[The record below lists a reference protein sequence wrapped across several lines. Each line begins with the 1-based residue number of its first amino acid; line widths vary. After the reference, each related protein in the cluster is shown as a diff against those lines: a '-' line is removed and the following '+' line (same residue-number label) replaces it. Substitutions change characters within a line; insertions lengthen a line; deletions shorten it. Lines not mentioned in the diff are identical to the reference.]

1 MSSISAQGVVER
13 ASAELSKRI
22 NGLGLRSKH
31 HHGSGSNSSSS
42 SSTQSSS
49 SSSGGSGKTSVM
61 ERVTNALCGG
71 SSSSNSNNNSTNN
84 SNNSSASNNSNS
96 NPTATPDKPSRG
108 GGASGTHTPTGG
120 LSAPSSPTLPHNV
133 GVVGTGGNMQLLQQ
147 QQSAPQAQQPSHP
160 HQHSQQPS
168 PSPPS
173 QHPLQTQIA
182 SSTLVNSN
190 SNMIGGPPPVLGHP
204 LGAPPAPTVNSI
216 AKQMNITIPGQPQ
229 FTTMGLVAA
238 QKSVA
243 NQSVSGGT
251 PLQLR
256 KQLPNPHLHHPY
268 AGGGVG
274 GVGGSVAG
282 VLPTGA
288 AGGASNASQLAA
300 AVTQSALILHK
311 HPPPITS
318 IEALLLDDRFLNR
331 FFLYFSSY
339 ERRTLAQVCMKWRDI
354 LYRSPRYWSGLLPT
368 LQCRELRQIPSCDRV
383 KLYNSLIRRGFHALA
398 LVGASDEDALDVVH
412 SFPLASK
419 HIHSLSLRCSSISD
433 RGLEALLDH
442 LQSLFELELAGC
454 NEVTEAGLW
463 ACLTPRIVS
472 LSLADCINIA
482 DEAVGAVAQ
491 LLPSL
496 YEFSLQA
503 YHVTDAALGYF
514 SPKQSHSLSILRLQ
528 SCWELTN
535 HGIVNIVHSL
545 PHLTVLSLSGC
556 SKLTDDGVE
565 LIAENLQ
572 KLRALD
578 LSWCPRITDASL
590 EYIAC
595 DLNQLEELTL
605 DRCVHI
611 TDIGVGYIS
620 TMLSLTALFLR
631 WCSQVRDFGLQHLCS
646 MRNLQVLSLAGCP
659 LLTSSGLSSLIQL
672 RHLQE
677 LELTNCPGASH
688 ELFDYL
694 KEHLPRCLIIE

>member
-31 HHGSGSNSSSS
+31 HHGSNSGSNSG
-42 SSTQSSS
+42 
-49 SSSGGSGKTSVM
+49 SGSGSGSGKTSVM

-71 SSSSNSNNNSTNN
+71 
-84 SNNSSASNNSNS
+84 NSSAHNNAAAAAAAAAASAN
-96 NPTATPDKPSRG
+96 NQPDKPSRVPANSQQQQLASPAG
-108 GGASGTHTPTGG
+108 GNPHQNITSLTG
-120 LSAPSSPTLPHNV
+120 
-133 GVVGTGGNMQLLQQ
+133 GGNMNSNIVGGAGIKQQ
-147 QQSAPQAQQPSHP
+147 QQQQGMNV
-160 HQHSQQPS
+160 
-168 PSPPS
+168 
-173 QHPLQTQIA
+173 TQI
-182 SSTLVNSN
+182 
-190 SNMIGGPPPVLGHP
+190 
-204 LGAPPAPTVNSI
+204 
-216 AKQMNITIPGQPQ
+216 NISG
-229 FTTMGLVAA
+229 
-238 QKSVA
+238 QKS
-243 NQSVSGGT
+243 QTGT
-251 PLQLR
+251 PQQVR
-256 KQLPNPHLHHPY
+256 KQLPNPHLHHHPY
-268 AGGGVG
+268 SSQQQQMLLQHHKMQV
-274 GVGGSVAG
+274 VA
-282 VLPTGA
+282 
-288 AGGASNASQLAA
+288 
-300 AVTQSALILHK
+300 
-311 HPPPITS
+311 PPPCITS
-318 IEALLLDDRFLNR
+318 MDQLLLDERFLGKL
-331 FFLYFSSY
+331 FLYFNPY
-339 ERRTLAQVCMKWRDI
+339 ERRTLAQVCTRWRDV
-354 LYRSPRYWSGLLPT
+354 LYRSPRFWSGLLPT
-368 LQCRELRQIPSCDRV
+368 LQCRELRMVPNHDRV
-383 KLYNSLIRRGFHALA
+383 KLYNSLVRRGFHALA
-398 LVGASDEDALDVVH
+398 LVGATDEDALDVVH

-578 LSWCPRITDASL
+578 LSWCPRITDSSL

-677 LELTNCPGASH
+677 LELTNCPGASQ
-688 ELFDYL
+688 ELFEYL

>member
-31 HHGSGSNSSSS
+31 HHSGSGSGDTSSVPGAAATPPAS
-42 SSTQSSS
+42 
-49 SSSGGSGKTSVM
+49 SGKTSVM

-71 SSSSNSNNNSTNN
+71 
-84 SNNSSASNNSNS
+84 NSNS
-96 NPTATPDKPSRG
+96 NTGSGSGSGSNSSNSSATAAAAAASPASNANPPPTPDKPSRG
-108 GGASGTHTPTGG
+108 
-120 LSAPSSPTLPHNV
+120 SSPSPGGIPLS
-133 GVVGTGGNMQLLQQ
+133 GVQPQVPNSTHHLLQQ
-147 QQSAPQAQQPSHP
+147 QQQQQQQLQQHHQLQA
-160 HQHSQQPS
+160 
-168 PSPPS
+168 
-173 QHPLQTQIA
+173 
-182 SSTLVNSN
+182 STLINSN
-190 SNMIGGPPPVLGHP
+190 HHVMVGPAPPTGMP
-204 LGAPPAPTVNSI
+204 LGAPPTPTVKSI
-216 AKQMNITIPGQPQ
+216 AKQMNITIPGGGVGPGSPT
-229 FTTMGLVAA
+229 FSTMGMVAA
-238 QKSVA
+238 QKA
-243 NQSVSGGT
+243 TAGGGAGGT

-256 KQLPNPHLHHPY
+256 KQLPNPHMHHPY
-268 AGGGVG
+268 
-274 GVGGSVAG
+274 GSM
-282 VLPTGA
+282 
-288 AGGASNASQLAA
+288 
-300 AVTQSALILHK
+300 AVNQSPLILQHQL
-311 HPPPITS
+311 HPPPIHS
-318 IEALLLDDRFLNR
+318 IEALMLDDRFLSR
-331 FFLYFSSY
+331 FFQYFSPY
-339 ERRTLAQVCMKWRDI
+339 ERRVLAQVCVKWRDT

-368 LQCRELRQIPSCDRV
+368 LQCRELRQMPACDRG
-383 KLYNSLIRRGFHALA
+383 KLYNSLIRRGFHALG

-419 HIHSLSLRCSSISD
+419 HVHSLSLRCSSISD
-433 RGLEALLDH
+433 RGLETLLDH

-496 YEFSLQA
+496 YEFSLQASAGGMPRTSA

>member
-1 MSSISAQGVVER
+1 MLKMSSISAQGVVER

-31 HHGSGSNSSSS
+31 HHSSGSSK
-42 SSTQSSS
+42 
-49 SSSGGSGKTSVM
+49 SGEKTSVM
-61 ERVTNALCGG
+61 ERVTNVLCGG
-71 SSSSNSNNNSTNN
+71 SSS
-84 SNNSSASNNSNS
+84 NNSNS
-96 NPTATPDKPSRG
+96 AQSVNAGGAPEKPSRISG
-108 GGASGTHTPTGG
+108 G
-120 LSAPSSPTLPHNV
+120 
-133 GVVGTGGNMQLLQQ
+133 
-147 QQSAPQAQQPSHP
+147 
-160 HQHSQQPS
+160 
-168 PSPPS
+168 
-173 QHPLQTQIA
+173 
-182 SSTLVNSN
+182 STS
-190 SNMIGGPPPVLGHP
+190 
-204 LGAPPAPTVNSI
+204 
-216 AKQMNITIPGQPQ
+216 
-229 FTTMGLVAA
+229 
-238 QKSVA
+238 SVA
-243 NQSVSGGT
+243 NSGKGSSSSKSQSNT
-251 PLQLR
+251 PQSTR
-256 KQLPNPHLHHPY
+256 KIAHHHQHH
-268 AGGGVG
+268 AGGGVNMNHH
-274 GVGGSVAG
+274 
-282 VLPTGA
+282 
-288 AGGASNASQLAA
+288 ASNMHSGKLIAA
-300 AVTQSALILHK
+300 A
-311 HPPPITS
+311 PPPPQIVT
-318 IEALLLDDRFLNR
+318 IEQLLQDERFLNR
-331 FFLYFSSY
+331 FFLYFSSF
-339 ERRTLAQVCMKWRDI
+339 ERCTLAQVCQKWRDM
-354 LYRSPRYWSGLLPT
+354 LYRSPRYWSGLVPVL
-368 LQCRELRQIPSCDRV
+368 LCRELRQTSNQDRV
-383 KLYNSLIRRGFHALA
+383 KLYNSLIRRSFHAVCLM
-398 LVGASDEDALDVVH
+398 GATDEDALDLVH

-419 HIHSLSLRCSSISD
+419 HVHSLSLRCSSISD

-454 NEVTEAGLW
+454 NEITEAGLW

-472 LSLADCINIA
+472 LSLADCINVA

-535 HGIVNIVHSL
+535 HGVVNIVHSL

-556 SKLTDDGVE
+556 SKVTDDGVE

-578 LSWCPRITDASL
+578 LSWCPRITDAAL

-620 TMLSLTALFLR
+620 TMLSLSALFLR
-631 WCSQVRDFGLQHLCS
+631 WCTQIRDFGLQHLCS

-677 LELTNCPGASH
+677 LELTNCPGASQ

-694 KEHLPRCLIIE
+694 REHLPRCLLIE